1 MMMTMDGIK
10 IREKCKNIFIVFLA
24 AVCLLTFVMPG
35 RTLAE
40 TASSETVQAEPP
52 QTETAS
58 AETEPAENA
67 PAEGTLLG
75 SKVSRVFNGTLDSAL
90 TMTVWNVAG
99 QDDVPYVELD
109 EYLNILHEDAYKPS
123 LSFAWE
129 GNVYVITQNGVSI
142 RVNLDTQTIRCE
154 DWRSFQG
161 PSAAGALAAGIVE
174 KEEFIA
180 IRPSEKHESTQT
192 EPAGYEIHMADYG
205 FKMIRHED
213 DVLMPF
219 ALAQSAFGSSFQ
231 RGVLAYNGDDF
242 FNLGGFVDIIYGNE
256 GMSSAPN
263 PYANLW
269 FSGSFA
275 RKTQLSEAYAK
286 YNYAGIC
293 LMLDLTFGHKTE
305 KGITSFDAFFEE
317 HGLKESLL
325 SADPA
330 DDAAALEKMY
340 GLLFDSGHDGALL
353 GPSVFASEGII
364 ERQAMIHQ
372 LIQLIGYDTVADIME
387 DAEPLLALLMKAEE
401 MLMPAGERM
410 TESVVDSDSETMGPR
425 SQELMKEAMRMMVLK
440 PLFHGDNKVDIVDD
454 TAVIYFESFQE
465 DLTRSNSFYTKL
477 PTREDLEKSTFALV
491 YYAFEKIKSNG
502 NVKNVVFDVS
512 NNGGGAA
519 AALVAVL
526 GFLSEDGEVNI
537 TYRDLLN
544 QSDVS
549 EYYHVDTNLDGIF
562 DDQDGYGGQYN
573 FYIITSGSSYS
584 CGNALPYFAQKDH
597 LAKVMGQKPGGGD
610 CVVGYYVDA
619 SGRVGAISG
628 FLKLGT
634 IKDGE
639 FVSNEDAVEPDLP
652 MTDEEV
658 SEIFFHPDRIAEYIE
673 SHAE

>member
-1 MMMTMDGIK
+1 MTMKIMDGIK
-10 IREKCKNIFIVFLA
+10 LRRKCRPVLIAFLA
-24 AVCLLTFVMPG
+24 VACLLTSTMTG
-35 RTLAE
+35 RTRAE
-40 TASSETVQAEPP
+40 TAPAETV
-52 QTETAS
+52 TEAVT
-58 AETEPAENA
+58 
-67 PAEGTLLG
+67 PAEGMP
-75 SKVSRVFNGTLDSAL
+75 VSAKTARVFNGTLDSAL
-90 TMTVWNVAG
+90 TMTVWDVAG
-99 QDDVPYVELD
+99 QEDVPYVPLD
-109 EYLNILHEDAYKPS
+109 EYLTVLHSDAFMPS
-123 LSFAWE
+123 LTFSWE
-129 GNVYVITQNGVSI
+129 GNVYVISRNGVSI
-142 RVNLDTQTIRCE
+142 RADLDEQTIRCE

-161 PSAAGALAAGIVE
+161 PSAAGALPAGIVE

-192 EPAGYEIHMADYG
+192 RPAGYEIHMADYG
-205 FKMIRHED
+205 FEMIRHED

-219 ALAQSAFGSSFQ
+219 ALAQSAFGSPFQ
-231 RGVLAYNGDDF
+231 RGVLAYNGDNF
-242 FNLGGFVDIIYGNE
+242 FNLGGYADIIYGNE

-269 FSGSFA
+269 FSGSFS
-275 RKTQLSEAYAK
+275 RKAEMSEAYAK

-293 LMLDLTFGHKTE
+293 LMLDLTFGHKAE

-317 HGLKESLL
+317 NGLKETLL
-325 SADPA
+325 SADPL
-330 DDAAALEKMY
+330 DDAETLNRMY
-340 GLLFDSGHDGALL
+340 SMLFDSGHDGALL
-353 GPSVFASEGII
+353 APSVFSSEGMI
-364 ERQAMIHQ
+364 ERQEAIHQ
-372 LIQLIGYDTVADIME
+372 LIQLIGYDTVAELMS
-387 DAEPLLALLMKAEE
+387 DAEPLLALLMKLENRLFPDNKATDGV
-401 MLMPAGERM
+401 M
-410 TESVVDSDSETMGPR
+410 DSESETMGPR
-425 SQELMKEAMRMMVLK
+425 SQALMKEALRMMVLK
-440 PLFHGDNKVDIVDD
+440 PFLHGDNKVEIVGD
-454 TAVIYFESFQE
+454 TAVIYFESFME

-502 NVKNVVFDVS
+502 EVKNVVFDVS

-549 EYYHVDTNLDGIF
+549 EYYHVDTNLDGVF

-584 CGNALPYFAQKDH
+584 CANALPYFAQKDH

-619 SGRVGAISG
+619 AGRVGAISG

-634 IKDGE
+634 ITDGA
-639 FVSNEDAVEPDLP
+639 FVSNEDAVDPDLP

-658 SEIFFHPDRIAEYIE
+658 SEVFFHPDKIAEYIAN
-673 SHAE
+673 HAE